1 MDAGI
6 KRALAENFDIPPGSL
21 PGIYLGFPLISVR
34 LIAAD
39 CAVLKEKIPGRIT
52 GWSNKALS
60 YGGRA
65 QLIQSVQINIEVYW
79 CSIFVLP

>member
-1 MDAGI
+1 MDAGV
-6 KRALAENFDIPPGSL
+6 KRALAEIVNIPQGSL

-39 CAVLKEKIPGRIT
+39 CAVLKGKILGRIT

-65 QLIQSVQINIEVYW
+65 QLVQSVQLNIKVYW

>member
-6 KRALAENFDIPPGSL
+6 KRALAEIVNIPQGSL

-39 CAVLKEKIPGRIT
+39 CAVRIT

-65 QLIQSVQINIEVYW
+65 QLVQSVQLNIKVYW